1 MRFLTHTVS
10 SAGGR
15 EINQDAAEHA
25 VTEQM
30 ACWVLADGLG
40 GHGGGEEAAKAAT
53 GAIMQSF
60 QAHAEC
66 SPAALMT
73 YIEAAKS
80 AVIKRQDEDT
90 TLMGMR
96 TTIVV
101 LISDMKTALWGHVGD
116 SRLYFFRQGRLE
128 RQTSD
133 HSVPQAMVDARQLK
147 PSEIRHHEDRN
158 RLLRSL
164 GGREELRATIEEK
177 AHSIRPGDAFLLCSD
192 GFWEYVTETA
202 MEVDLAKSGSPS
214 DWVRF
219 MELRIRAAAPEEQ
232 DNYTALAVFAAV

>member
-232 DNYTALAVFAAV
+232 DNYTAVAVFATV